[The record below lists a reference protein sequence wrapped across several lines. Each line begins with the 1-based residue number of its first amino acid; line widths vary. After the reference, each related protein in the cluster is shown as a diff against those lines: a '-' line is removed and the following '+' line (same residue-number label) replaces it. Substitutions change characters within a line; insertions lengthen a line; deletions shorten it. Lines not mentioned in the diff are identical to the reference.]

1 MLNHIKNVDTD
12 FGNYNMHRINE
23 IRGNTDTKQWNY
35 IPSNFNVGDDAI
47 NVQMFPN
54 CKVIIVVLGPDFYI
68 RKVFPLISKGQNT
81 RSMKKKKKNL
91 HNTGHI
97 SESTNIKKNQI
108 PCVAVS

>member
-12 FGNYNMHRINE
+12 FGNYNVHRINE

-54 CKVIIVVLGPDFYI
+54 CKIIIVVLGPDFLY
-68 RKVFPLISKGQNT
+68 KEGFPVDIERTKYEINE
-81 RSMKKKKKNL
+81 KKKKKKKICITL
-91 HNTGHI
+91 AI
-97 SESTNIKKNQI
+97 SVKVQTLKKIKYL
-108 PCVAVS
+108 V